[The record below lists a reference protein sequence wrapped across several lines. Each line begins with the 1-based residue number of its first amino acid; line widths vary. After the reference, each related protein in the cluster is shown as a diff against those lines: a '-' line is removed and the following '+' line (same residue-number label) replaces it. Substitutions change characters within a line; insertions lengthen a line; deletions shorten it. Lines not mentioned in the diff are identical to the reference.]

1 MPEFETPML
10 LRNIQS
16 LGNQLR
22 WVCIDW
28 GRLYIRLSLYDFF
41 FCHRKCCFIAKESS
55 LITLVRC
62 EHACCFCFI
71 TLFILLF
78 CCTVVVAIPWYVSL
92 PCSCCFSLHYCYWI
106 TDTFFHSIT
115 IVVFASSHYRWC
127 CLIALVV
134 ASCTCCYIASPF
146 FPFLLYQFRLLFLFF
161 CFASSGCNYYYC
173 FITNCSCFFGVIRFA
188 SSASPI
194 KSVVR
199 FFSTIIV
206 LKKLFLTN

>member
-1 MPEFETPML
+1 M
-10 LRNIQS
+10 I
-16 LGNQLR
+16 
-22 WVCIDW
+22 
-28 GRLYIRLSLYDFF
+28 F

-62 EHACCFCFI
+62 EH
-71 TLFILLF
+71 
-78 CCTVVVAIPWYVSL
+78 VVFASL
-92 PCSCCFSLHYCYWI
+92 PCSYYFFIALLLLQSHDMFHRPVLVVFYYTI
-106 TDTFFHSIT
+106 AIGSRDAIFHSIT
-115 IVVFASSHYRWC
+115 IVVFASSHYQWC

-146 FPFLLYQFRLLFLFF
+146 FPFLLHQFRLLFLFF

-199 FFSTIIV
+199 FFFRHHHFKEVI
-206 LKKLFLTN
+206 FN